1 MPGRTDATL
10 GDRTDLAG
18 GKPILSIIVVVY
30 KMRRQAMNTLKS
42 LTIEYQF
49 GAKIQDYEVLVV
61 ENSSVENLDPAEV
74 EALGENF
81 HYTLRD
87 EKRPTPVY
95 AANEG
100 MADAKGDYIAL
111 MIDGARMLSP
121 GVIKHTLAALRVFP
135 EGIVATPGFHI
146 GEQDQRYSVD
156 AGHDENTEQ
165 AMLDSIDWFSHG
177 YRLFDISLFS
187 LANDKGYFHP
197 LLESNCIVFSRQ
209 LYEKVEGLHEGFQ
222 NPGGGCVNLD
232 FYRQLALEPDST
244 LVVLA
249 GEGSFHQYHGGVTT
263 MQHDELDS
271 MLQSHHDELHRIR
284 GAYYKAVRKEPVIF
298 GAITRHSLSYLEYSS
313 RLGIKRMSRFAS
325 MGEPPWD
332 FKFSK
337 HST

>member
-1 MPGRTDATL
+1 MNNKSQPVAKL
-10 GDRTDLAG
+10 
-18 GKPILSIIVVVY
+18 PILSIVVIVY

-42 LTIEYQF
+42 LTSEYQF
-49 GAKIQDYEVLVV
+49 DTSVCDYEVLVV
-61 ENSSVENLDPAEV
+61 ENSSQENLDEAEV
-74 EALGENF
+74 LALGDNF
-81 HYTLRD
+81 HYQLR
-87 EKRPTPVY
+87 EEHRPTPVY

-100 MADAKGDYIAL
+100 MATARGQYIAL

-121 GVIKHTLAALRVFP
+121 GVIKHTLAALRAYP
-135 EGIVATPGFHI
+135 GGIVATPGFHI

-165 AMLDSIDWFSHG
+165 AMLDSIDWFAHG

-197 LLESNCIVFSRQ
+197 LLESNCIVFSRK
-209 LYEKVEGLHEGFQ
+209 LYEEVGGMHEGFQ

-244 LVVLA
+244 LIVLA

-271 MLQSHHDELHRIR
+271 MLQSHHDELKRIR
-284 GAYYKAVRKEPVIF
+284 GEYYKAVRKEPVIF

-313 RLGIKRMSRFAS
+313 RLGIKRMARFAG
-325 MGEPPWD
+325 MGESPWD
-332 FKFSK
+332 FKFSQQR
-337 HST
+337 T